1 MNNIATTTMSSV
13 ELVEVINE
21 LREDG
26 KAELRHD
33 NFMAKIESH
42 PGITSPKFLGHI
54 EVPGPNGGTRKSK
67 CYNLPKRECELMVMS
82 ESLEVQTR
90 VYDRMRELET
100 LHLGNTNKKTAS
112 IIPVAKEFATAF
124 KIARMIGCDKNAA
137 AISANNHV
145 YQSAGTNVLSL
156 LGQTHLEADK
166 QALLFNVSDLIPGIS
181 GVKMNKMLH
190 AAGMQA
196 NQDGRWIPTDSGLA
210 HCKVFDT
217 GKRHGNGTPVQ
228 QVKWFKSVLPE
239 LSLSEAA

>member
-1 MNNIATTTMSSV
+1 MNDISTTTMSSV

-21 LREDG
+21 LREEG
-26 KAELRHD
+26 AAELRHD
-33 NFMAKIESH
+33 TFVLKIEKH
-42 PGITSPKFLGHI
+42 PGIDAPKFSGTQKY
-54 EVPGPNGGTRKSK
+54 GNNNTRKI
-67 CYNLPKRECELMVMS
+67 YNLPKRECELMVMS

-100 LHLGNTNKKTAS
+100 LHLGNTAKKPAS

-166 QALLFNVSDLIPGIS
+166 QALLFNVSDLMPGIS

-190 AAGMQA
+190 AAGMQT

-210 HCKVFDT
+210 HCRVFDT
-217 GKRHGNGTPVQ
+217 GKKHGNGTPVQ

>member
-21 LREDG
+21 LREEG
-26 KAELRHD
+26 AAELRHD
-33 NFMAKIESH
+33 TFVLKIEKH
-42 PGITSPKFLGHI
+42 PGIDAPKFSGTQKY
-54 EVPGPNGGTRKSK
+54 GNNNTRKI
-67 CYNLPKRECELMVMS
+67 YNLPKRECELMVMS

-100 LHLGNTNKKTAS
+100 LHLGNTTKKPAS